1 MNMTP
6 FDAFMQAIPE
16 PQRTTLETVRERIHA
31 LYPDVEEGL
40 HYGVA
45 AFKVQGRWVAGIA
58 GRKNGCSYYPMSGNV
73 LDHID
78 VAEFG
83 MTRTSGA
90 LQFSKETPLPKALLK
105 RLISLRLAEP
115 R

>member
-1 MNMTP
+1 MSA
-6 FDAFMQAIPE
+6 FDEFMSAVPE

-31 LYPDVEEGL
+31 LHPGVEEGL

-45 AFKVQGRWVAGIA
+45 AFRVDGRWVAGIA
-58 GRKNGCSYYPMSGNV
+58 ARKNGCSYYPMSGRV

-78 VAEFG
+78 VEALG
-83 MTRTSGA
+83 MTRSAGA
-90 LQFSKETPLPKALLK
+90 LQFPKDRPLSKKLLK
-105 RLISLRLAEP
+105 QLITLRLAEQ